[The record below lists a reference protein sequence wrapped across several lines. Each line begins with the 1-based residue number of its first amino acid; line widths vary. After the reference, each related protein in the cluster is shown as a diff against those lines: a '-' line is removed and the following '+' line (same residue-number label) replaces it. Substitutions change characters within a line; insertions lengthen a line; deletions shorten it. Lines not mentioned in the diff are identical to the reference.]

1 MHHFL
6 EILKQLGPVGVLVLS
21 TVESAGIPNPGGTD
35 VLLLFMTAARPQD
48 AVLSAALAVI
58 GSLVGSMFFFEVLR
72 RGGEKFL
79 ARHTESGR
87 GQRFR
92 AWFMRYG
99 MITVFIP
106 AFLPIPI
113 LPFKAFCAC
122 AAAMG
127 VTRKRFLLV
136 LAAARIPR
144 YAALAYLG
152 STLGEHS
159 GTWLRDH
166 GWYLLALGV
175 ALATALGLV
184 VRRASREALQLD

>member
-6 EILKQLGPVGVLVLS
+6 EILKELGPVGVLVLAM
-21 TVESAGIPNPGGTD
+21 VESAGIPNPGGTD
-35 VLLLFMTAARPQD
+35 VLLLFITAARPQD
-48 AVLSAALAVI
+48 AALTAALAVV

-72 RGGEKFL
+72 RGGEKLL
-79 ARHTESGR
+79 AKHTASGR

-92 AWFMRYG
+92 AWFLRYG

-113 LPFKAFCAC
+113 LPFKAFAAC
-122 AAAMG
+122 AGAMG
-127 VTRKRFLLV
+127 ITRKRFLLV
-136 LAAARIPR
+136 LAAARLPR

-152 STLGEHS
+152 ATLGEHS
-159 GTWLRDH
+159 GTWLRAH

-175 ALATALGLV
+175 ILAVALGLV
-184 VRRASREALQLD
+184 VRRAGREELQLD

>member
-6 EILKQLGPVGVLVLS
+6 ELLKQLGPVGVLLLAM
-21 TVESAGIPNPGGTD
+21 VESAGIPNPGGTD
-35 VLLLFMTAARPQD
+35 VLLLFMAAARPND
-48 AVLSAALAVI
+48 AVLTAALAVV
-58 GSLVGSMFFFEVLR
+58 GSLAGSMFFFELMR

-79 ARHTESGR
+79 AKHTATGR

-106 AFLPIPI
+106 AFLPIPV

-122 AAAMG
+122 AGAMG

-152 STLGEHS
+152 ATLGEHS
-159 GTWLRDH
+159 GTWLRAH

-175 ALATALGLV
+175 VLAAALGLV

>member
-6 EILKQLGPVGVLVLS
+6 DILKELGPVGVLVLAI
-21 TVESAGIPNPGGTD
+21 VESAGIPNPGGTD
-35 VLLLFMTAARPQD
+35 VLLLFITAARPED
-48 AVLSAALAVI
+48 AVLTAALAVV
-58 GSLVGSMFFFEVLR
+58 GSLAGSIFFFEILR
-72 RGGEKFL
+72 RSGEKFL
-79 ARHTESGR
+79 AKHTASGR
-87 GQRFR
+87 GLRFR
-92 AWFMRYG
+92 TWFLRYG
-99 MITVFIP
+99 MITVFVP

-113 LPFKAFCAC
+113 LPFKAFAGC
-122 AAAMG
+122 AAALG

-152 STLGEHS
+152 ATLGEHS

-175 ALATALGLV
+175 LVAAVLGLV
-184 VRRASREALQLD
+184 VRRAGREALQLD

>member
-1 MHHFL
+1 MHQFL
-6 EILKQLGPVGVLVLS
+6 DFLKELGPVGVLVLAM
-21 TVESAGIPNPGGTD
+21 VESAGIPNPGGTD
-35 VLLLFMTAARPQD
+35 FLLLFITAARPED
-48 AVLSAALAVI
+48 AVLTAALAVV

-79 ARHTESGR
+79 TKHTASGR

-92 AWFMRYG
+92 AWFLRYG

-127 VTRKRFLLV
+127 VSRKRFLLV
-136 LAAARIPR
+136 LAAARLPR

-152 STLGEHS
+152 AKLGENS
-159 GTWLRDH
+159 GTWVRAH
-166 GWYLLALGV
+166 GWYLLALAV
-175 ALATALGLV
+175 VLATGLTLL
-184 VRRASREALQLD
+184 VRRANREA

>member
-6 EILKQLGPVGVLVLS
+6 EILKQLGPLGVLVLS

-35 VLLLFMTAARPQD
+35 VLLLFMAAARPED
-48 AVLSAALAVI
+48 AVLSAALAVV
-58 GSLVGSMFFFEVLR
+58 GSLAGSIFFFEILR

-79 ARHTESGR
+79 TKHTASGR

-92 AWFMRYG
+92 AWFLRYG
-99 MITVFIP
+99 MITVFVP

-152 STLGEHS
+152 ATLGEHS
-159 GTWLRDH
+159 GMWLRDH

-175 ALATALGLV
+175 VLAAALGLV
-184 VRRASREALQLD
+184 VRHANREALQLE

>member
-6 EILKQLGPVGVLVLS
+6 DILKELGPVGVLVLAMI
-21 TVESAGIPNPGGTD
+21 ESAGIPNPGGTD
-35 VLLLFMTAARPQD
+35 VLLLFITAARPQD
-48 AVLSAALAVI
+48 AVLTAALAVV

-79 ARHTESGR
+79 TRHTASGR

-92 AWFMRYG
+92 AWFLRYG

-113 LPFKAFCAC
+113 LPFKAFAAC
-122 AAAMG
+122 AGAMG

-136 LAAARIPR
+136 LFAARLPR

-152 STLGEHS
+152 ATLGEHS

-175 ALATALGLV
+175 ILAAALGLA
-184 VRRASREALQLD
+184 VRRAGREALQLE

>member
-6 EILKQLGPVGVLVLS
+6 DILKELGPVGVLLLAI
-21 TVESAGIPNPGGTD
+21 VESAGIPNPGGTD
-35 VLLLFMTAARPQD
+35 VLLLFMAAARPED
-48 AVLSAALAVI
+48 AVLSGALAVV
-58 GSLVGSMFFFEVLR
+58 GSLVGSIFFFEILR
-72 RGGEKFL
+72 RSGEKFL
-79 ARHTESGR
+79 AKHTASGR
-87 GQRFR
+87 GLRFR
-92 AWFMRYG
+92 TWFLRYG
-99 MITVFIP
+99 MITVFVP

-113 LPFKAFCAC
+113 LPFKAFAGC

-152 STLGEHS
+152 ATLGEHS

-175 ALATALGLV
+175 LVAAVLGLV
-184 VRRASREALQLD
+184 VRRAGREALQLD

>member
-6 EILKQLGPVGVLVLS
+6 EILKELGPVGVLLLAM
-21 TVESAGIPNPGGTD
+21 VESAGIPNPGGTD
-35 VLLLFMTAARPQD
+35 VLLLFITAARPQD
-48 AVLSAALAVI
+48 AVLTAALAVV

-79 ARHTESGR
+79 AKHTASGR

-92 AWFMRYG
+92 AWFLRYG

-113 LPFKAFCAC
+113 LPFKAFAAC
-122 AAAMG
+122 AGAMG

-136 LAAARIPR
+136 LAAARLPR
-144 YAALAYLG
+144 YAGLAYLG
-152 STLGEHS
+152 ATLGEHS
-159 GTWLRDH
+159 GVWLRDH

-175 ALATALGLV
+175 ILAVALGLV
-184 VRRASREALQLD
+184 VRRAGREELQLD

>member
-6 EILKQLGPVGVLVLS
+6 DLLKELGPVGVLVLS
-21 TVESAGIPNPGGTD
+21 MVESAGIPNPCGTD
-35 VLLLFMTAARPQD
+35 VLLLFITAARPQD
-48 AVLSAALAVI
+48 AVLTAALAVV

-79 ARHTESGR
+79 ARHTASGR
-87 GQRFR
+87 GLRFR
-92 AWFMRYG
+92 AWFLKYG

-106 AFLPIPI
+106 AFLPIPV

-122 AAAMG
+122 AGAMG
-127 VTRKRFLLV
+127 VTRKRFLWV
-136 LAAARIPR
+136 LFAARLPR

-152 STLGEHS
+152 AKLGENS
-159 GTWLRDH
+159 GAWLRSH

-175 ALATALGLV
+175 ALAAALGLV
-184 VRRASREALQLD
+184 VRRAGREALQLE

>member
-6 EILKQLGPVGVLVLS
+6 EILKQLGPVGVLVLAM
-21 TVESAGIPNPGGTD
+21 VESAGIPNPGGTD
-35 VLLLFMTAARPQD
+35 VLLLFMAAARPED
-48 AVLSAALAVI
+48 AALSAALAVI
-58 GSLVGSMFFFEVLR
+58 GSLVGSMFFFEVVH

-79 ARHTESGR
+79 ARHTASGR

-92 AWFMRYG
+92 AWFQRYG
-99 MITVFIP
+99 MITVFVP
-106 AFLPIPI
+106 AILPIPI
-113 LPFKAFCAC
+113 LPFKVFCAC

-159 GTWLRDH
+159 GMWLRDH

-175 ALATALGLV
+175 VLAVALGMV

>member
-6 EILKQLGPVGVLVLS
+6 DILKELGPVGVLVLAM
-21 TVESAGIPNPGGTD
+21 VESAGIPNPGGTD
-35 VLLLFMTAARPQD
+35 VLLLFITAARPQD
-48 AVLSAALAVI
+48 AVLTAALAVV
-58 GSLVGSMFFFEVLR
+58 GSLAGSMFFFEVLR
-72 RGGEKFL
+72 RSGEKFL
-79 ARHTESGR
+79 AKHTASGR

-92 AWFMRYG
+92 AWFLRYG

-122 AAAMG
+122 AGAMG

-144 YAALAYLG
+144 YGALAYLG
-152 STLGEHS
+152 GTLGEHS

-175 ALATALGLV
+175 ILAVALGLV
-184 VRRASREALQLD
+184 VRRAGREELQLD

>member
-6 EILKQLGPVGVLVLS
+6 EILKQLGPVGVLVLAM
-21 TVESAGIPNPGGTD
+21 VESAGIPNPGGTD
-35 VLLLFMTAARPQD
+35 VLLLFMTAAR
-48 AVLSAALAVI
+48 SLA
-58 GSLVGSMFFFEVLR
+58 GSMFFFEVLR

-79 ARHTESGR
+79 AKYTASGR

-92 AWFMRYG
+92 VWFMRYG
-99 MITVFIP
+99 MITVFVP
-106 AFLPIPI
+106 AILPIPI

-122 AAAMG
+122 AGAMG

-175 ALATALGLV
+175 VLAAALGLV

>member
-6 EILKQLGPVGVLVLS
+6 EILKQLGPVGVLVLAM
-21 TVESAGIPNPGGTD
+21 VESAGIPNPGGTD
-35 VLLLFMTAARPQD
+35 VLLLFMAAARPED
-48 AVLSAALAVI
+48 AALSAALAVV
-58 GSLVGSMFFFEVLR
+58 GSLVGSMFFFEVMR
-72 RGGEKFL
+72 RSGEKFL
-79 ARHTESGR
+79 AKYTASGR

-113 LPFKAFCAC
+113 LPFKVFCAC
-122 AAAMG
+122 AGAMG
-127 VTRKRFLLV
+127 VTRKRFFLV
-136 LAAARIPR
+136 LAAARVPR

-152 STLGEHS
+152 ATLGEHS
-159 GTWLRDH
+159 GAWLRAH

-175 ALATALGLV
+175 VLATALGLV

>member
-6 EILKQLGPVGVLVLS
+6 EILKQLGPVGVLVLAM
-21 TVESAGIPNPGGTD
+21 VESAGIPNPGGTD
-35 VLLLFMTAARPQD
+35 VLLLFMAAARPED
-48 AVLSAALAVI
+48 AALSGALAVV

-79 ARHTESGR
+79 TRHTASGR

-92 AWFMRYG
+92 AWFLRYG

-127 VTRKRFLLV
+127 VSRKRFLAV

-152 STLGEHS
+152 ATLGEHS
-159 GTWLRDH
+159 GTWLHDH

-175 ALATALGLV
+175 VLAAALGLV

>member
-6 EILKQLGPVGVLVLS
+6 EILKELGPVGVLVLAM
-21 TVESAGIPNPGGTD
+21 VESAGIPNPGGTD
-35 VLLLFMTAARPQD
+35 VLLLFITAARPQD
-48 AVLSAALAVI
+48 AVLTAALAVV
-58 GSLVGSMFFFEVLR
+58 GSLVGSMFFFEVMR

-79 ARHTESGR
+79 AKHTSSGR

-92 AWFMRYG
+92 AWFLRYG

-113 LPFKAFCAC
+113 LPFKAFAAC
-122 AAAMG
+122 AGAMG

-136 LAAARIPR
+136 LAAARLPR

-152 STLGEHS
+152 ATLGEHS
-159 GTWLRDH
+159 GIWLRAH

-175 ALATALGLV
+175 ILAVALGLV
-184 VRRASREALQLD
+184 VRRAGREELQLD

>member
-1 MHHFL
+1 MHHL
-6 EILKQLGPVGVLVLS
+6 LDILKQLGPVGVLVLS

-48 AVLSAALAVI
+48 AALSAALAVI
-58 GSLVGSMFFFEVLR
+58 GSLVGSMFFFELMR

-79 ARHTESGR
+79 TRHTASGR

-99 MITVFIP
+99 MITVFVP
-106 AFLPIPI
+106 GFLPIPV
-113 LPFKAFCAC
+113 LPFKVFCAC

-175 ALATALGLV
+175 VLAAALGLV

>member
-1 MHHFL
+1 MHHL
-6 EILKQLGPVGVLVLS
+6 LDILKQLGPVGVLVLA

-48 AVLSAALAVI
+48 AALSAALAVI
-58 GSLVGSMFFFEVLR
+58 GSLVGSMFFFELMR

-79 ARHTESGR
+79 TRHTASGR

-99 MITVFIP
+99 MITVFVP
-106 AFLPIPI
+106 GFLPIPI
-113 LPFKAFCAC
+113 LPFKVFCAC

-175 ALATALGLV
+175 VLATALGLV

>member
-6 EILKQLGPVGVLVLS
+6 DILKQLGPVGVLVLS
-21 TVESAGIPNPGGTD
+21 MVESAGIPNPGGTD
-35 VLLLFMTAARPQD
+35 VLLLFITAARPED
-48 AVLSAALAVI
+48 AALTAALAVV
-58 GSLVGSMFFFEVLR
+58 GSLVGSMFFFELLR

-79 ARHTESGR
+79 ARYTASGR

-92 AWFMRYG
+92 AWFLRYG

-122 AAAMG
+122 AGAMG

-175 ALATALGLV
+175 ILAAALGLV

>member
-6 EILKQLGPVGVLVLS
+6 EILKELGPVGVLVLAM
-21 TVESAGIPNPGGTD
+21 VESAGIPNPGGTD
-35 VLLLFMTAARPQD
+35 VLLLFITAARPQD
-48 AVLSAALAVI
+48 AVLTAALAVV

-79 ARHTESGR
+79 AKHTASGR

-92 AWFMRYG
+92 AWFLRYG

-113 LPFKAFCAC
+113 LPFKAFAAC
-122 AAAMG
+122 AGAMG

-136 LAAARIPR
+136 LAAARLPR

-152 STLGEHS
+152 ATLGEHS
-159 GTWLRDH
+159 GTWLRAH

-175 ALATALGLV
+175 ILAVALGLV
-184 VRRASREALQLD
+184 VRRAGREELQLD

>member
-1 MHHFL
+1 MHQFL
-6 EILKQLGPVGVLVLS
+6 EFLKELGPVGVLVLAM
-21 TVESAGIPNPGGTD
+21 VESAGIPNPGGTD

-48 AVLSAALAVI
+48 AVLTAALAVV

-79 ARHTESGR
+79 SRHTASGR

-92 AWFMRYG
+92 AWFLRYG

-113 LPFKAFCAC
+113 LPFKAFAAC
-122 AAAMG
+122 AGAMG

-136 LAAARIPR
+136 LFAARLPR

-152 STLGEHS
+152 ATLGEHS
-159 GTWLRDH
+159 GAWLRSH

-175 ALATALGLV
+175 VLAAALGLV

>member
-21 TVESAGIPNPGGTD
+21 MVVGRHPNPGGTD
-35 VLLLFMTAARPQD
+35 VLLLFMTAARPED
-48 AVLSAALAVI
+48 AALSAALAVI
-58 GSLVGSMFFFEVLR
+58 GSLVGSMFFFELMR

-79 ARHTESGR
+79 TKHTASGR

-99 MITVFIP
+99 MITVFVP
-106 AFLPIPI
+106 AILPIPI

-122 AAAMG
+122 AGAMG

-136 LAAARIPR
+136 LAPPQFHATQRWRIWAPR
-144 YAALAYLG
+144 WASIRGPGCASMA
-152 STLGEHS
+152 
-159 GTWLRDH
+159 GTYWRWE
-166 GWYLLALGV
+166 WY
-175 ALATALGLV
+175 
-184 VRRASREALQLD
+184 

>member
-6 EILKQLGPVGVLVLS
+6 DILKQLGPVGVLVLA

-48 AVLSAALAVI
+48 AALSAALAVI
-58 GSLVGSMFFFEVLR
+58 GSLVGSMFFFELMR

-79 ARHTESGR
+79 TRHTSSGR

-99 MITVFIP
+99 MITVFVP
-106 AFLPIPI
+106 GFLPIPV
-113 LPFKAFCAC
+113 LPFKVFCAC

-175 ALATALGLV
+175 VLATALGLV
-184 VRRASREALQLD
+184 VRRAGREALQLD

>member
-1 MHHFL
+1 ML
-6 EILKQLGPVGVLVLS
+6 AI
-21 TVESAGIPNPGGTD
+21 VESAGIPNPGGTD
-35 VLLLFMTAARPQD
+35 VLLLFMAAARPED
-48 AVLSAALAVI
+48 AVLSAALAVV
-58 GSLVGSMFFFEVLR
+58 GSLVGSMFFFELLR

-79 ARHTESGR
+79 AKHTASGR

-122 AAAMG
+122 AGAMG

-159 GTWLRDH
+159 GTWLREH

-175 ALATALGLV
+175 VLAAALGLMA
-184 VRRASREALQLD
+184 RRANREALQLD

>member
-6 EILKQLGPVGVLVLS
+6 EILKQLGPVGVLVLA

-35 VLLLFMTAARPQD
+35 VLLLFITAARPQD
-48 AVLSAALAVI
+48 AVLTAALAVI
-58 GSLVGSMFFFEVLR
+58 GSLAGSMFFFEVLR

-79 ARHTESGR
+79 AKHTASGR

-92 AWFMRYG
+92 ALFMRYG

-122 AAAMG
+122 AGAMG

-144 YAALAYLG
+144 YGALAYLG
-152 STLGEHS
+152 ATLGEHS
-159 GTWLRDH
+159 GTWLRVH

-175 ALATALGLV
+175 VLAATLGLV
-184 VRRASREALQLD
+184 ARRASREALQLD